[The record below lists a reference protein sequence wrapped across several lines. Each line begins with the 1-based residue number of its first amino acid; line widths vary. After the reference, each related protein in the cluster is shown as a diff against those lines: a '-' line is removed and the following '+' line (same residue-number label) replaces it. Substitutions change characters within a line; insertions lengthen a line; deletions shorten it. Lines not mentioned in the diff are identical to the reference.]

1 MKLPMPAGMGWAA
14 YARSRVENET
24 TVVRLPKQDDKYYY
38 FNKSGEKLNDVYEDN
53 LIAMRTEV
61 AGGSGAGLLAF
72 HADYEE
78 YTITND
84 NSVETTS
91 FVFGNPSMGYI
102 DIWGF
107 VADNCLKQEIDYID
121 PTGTHR
127 TVTRAVAE
135 SGESVNNITNQTRYL
150 PPMHAMVVKLRDG
163 ETKVNSKT
171 LVLNAYRVLTEVE
184 QKVPAVYAC
193 GVRGGDQ
200 ATAQA
205 PRRAEASPLPEGI
218 MTVTAINPVS
228 PRCNSR
234 LILGQGYHEAI
245 LQGEDAMLT
254 TVNIDKFH
262 MTNTPTT
269 PFNIYAME
277 DGYGLSI
284 DLRDSIVNI
293 PISFYMSALPYDPT
307 TQLWFTGVNNIDGRL
322 VLYDALLDTER
333 PIYDGICLTIETP
346 EANHER
352 RYYIRR
358 RGFNPDAQ
366 SGEEGVA
373 TGIENEDTD
382 KQAAEGVQKIIRD
395 GHVLILRSGH
405 VYTMFGQ
412 KVR

>member
-1 MKLPMPAGMGWAA
+1 MYDIYEQNLQDL
-14 YARSRVENET
+14 RT
-24 TVVRLPKQDDKYYY
+24 T
-38 FNKSGEKLNDVYEDN
+38 
-53 LIAMRTEV
+53 V
-61 AGGSGAGLLAF
+61 AGGSGAGKLAF

-84 NSVETTS
+84 NSVTTTS

-107 VADNCLKQEIDYID
+107 IADNCLKQEIGYMDESGEASIY
-121 PTGTHR
+121 T
-127 TVTRAVAE
+127 TVTRATAE
-135 SGESVNNITNQTRYL
+135 NLSLSPDTISNPWRYL

-163 ETKVNSKT
+163 EAALNSKT
-171 LVLNAYRVLTEVE
+171 LRLNACRVLTDVT
-184 QKVPAVYAC
+184 QKDAC
-193 GVRGGDQ
+193 GGGGGGSP
-200 ATAQA
+200 A
-205 PRRAEASPLPEGI
+205 PKRQESITMSKGL

-245 LQGEDAMLT
+245 IQGEDAVLT
-254 TVNIDKFH
+254 TVNIDNFH

-277 DGYGLSI
+277 EGYGLSI

-307 TQLWFTGVNNIDGRL
+307 TQLWFTGVNNIDGAL
-322 VLYDALLDTER
+322 VLYDALTDTER
-333 PIYDGICLTIETP
+333 LICDGICLSIETP
-346 EANHER
+346 EVNHQR

-358 RGFNPDAQ
+358 RGFSPDGQ
-366 SGEEGVA
+366 SGVEGGIT
-373 TGIENEDTD
+373 TGINNEE
-382 KQAAEGVQKIIRD
+382 QASEQTADEVYKIISEN
-395 GHVLILRSGH
+395 HVYILRGGH

-412 KVR
+412 KIR